1 MNRKLTLLLIAA
13 VTTILPAVAVA
24 DVMITGQISLESMHH
39 HTAFEFQPGP
49 NYGAANHTNSIGW
62 MSSDGNTMGML
73 DLQGSL
79 YVSTEMVNVIDLNIT
94 VSNAA
99 APASFMGLYLNIS
112 SSTFPAGTIMVI
124 STSMIGFATLT
135 GTAVTHYAGTPIPV
149 DATSLS
155 TVVAVDLSENP
166 HMVITGFS
174 PTQTFYLGFILP
186 PGYYAGDGAMLTGQF
201 VAFS

>member
-49 NYGAANHTNSIGW
+49 NYPAANSTDSIGW
-62 MSSDGNTMGML
+62 MPTDGNTMGML

-79 YVSTEMVNVIDLNIT
+79 LVTTQMVNVIDLNIT

-99 APASFMGLYLNIS
+99 APASFMGLYLNVS
-112 SSTFPAGTIMVI
+112 SSTFPVGTVMVI
-124 STSMIGFATLT
+124 STSMIGFSALT
-135 GTAVTHYAGTPIPV
+135 GTAVTHYVGTPISV
-149 DATSLS
+149 DASSLA

-166 HMVITGFS
+166 HMVLTGFS
-174 PTQTFYLGFILP
+174 PTETFYFGFILP
-186 PGYYAGDGAMLTGQF
+186 PGYYAGAGALLTGQF